1 MGKFYVTTPIYY
13 VNDVPHI
20 GHGYTTIA
28 ADVLARWHRLRG
40 DDVFFL
46 TGTDEHGAKVAESA
60 AAAGQHPQEFCDAV
74 SARFVQVW
82 KSLNISNDAF
92 IRTTNPD
99 HVAAVGQF
107 LTMLNDRGYI
117 YKGEYTGLY
126 CVGCERYYSRDELN
140 EGKCPLHAKECEIV
154 SEETYFFKLSEFTD
168 RILKAIESGAFSIEP
183 AERKNEI
190 VSFLKLEGLN
200 DLAISRSKVEWGIPL
215 PFDPSHTTYVW
226 ADAFLNYIT
235 GIGWPTDEKK
245 FGTFWPADI
254 QLMAKDILRVHAT
267 IWPAMLMALDIP
279 LPKRL
284 VIHGFF
290 TVDGQKMSKSLGNAI
305 DPATLSATYS
315 VDGLRYFILRE
326 FGFGHDGD
334 FSIARLNERFNK
346 DLANDLGNLVSRVL
360 AMVEKYRGGIVGT
373 PADSDEPIDTKL
385 KETVAAAFEE
395 SAVALDKVAFN
406 EALAAVWQ
414 AVSEANRYV
423 DNTAPWALDKAGDTE
438 RLNAVLYNSVEAVRL
453 IALLIY
459 PFMPETAGKIREM
472 LGQPQKPETGSQSDL
487 AAWGRLPENTKVTKG
502 ESLFPRLDK
511 LPKAGGLA

>member
-20 GHGYTTIA
+20 GHSYTTIA
-28 ADVLARWHRLRG
+28 ADVLARYRRLLG

-60 AAAGQHPQEFCDAV
+60 AAAGQSPQEFCDEV

-82 KSLNISNDAF
+82 RALNISNDAF
-92 IRTTNPD
+92 IRTTDPA
-99 HVAAVGQF
+99 HIAAVGQF

-126 CVGCERYYSRDELN
+126 CVGCERYYSRDELDD
-140 EGKCPLHAKECEIV
+140 GKCPLHAKECEIV

-168 RILKAIESGAFSIEP
+168 KILKAIESGEFSIEP

-190 VSFLKLEGLN
+190 VSFLKLEGLT

-215 PFDPSHTTYVW
+215 AFDPSHTTYVW

-235 GIGWPTDEKK
+235 GIGWPGNEGK

-267 IWPAMLMALDIP
+267 IWPAMLLALDIP

-290 TVDGQKMSKSLGNAI
+290 TVDGKKMSKSLGNAI
-305 DPATLSATYS
+305 DPVSLSKTYS

-326 FGFGHDGD
+326 FGFGQDGD
-334 FSIARLNERFNK
+334 FSVVRLNERYNK

-360 AMVEKYRGGIVGT
+360 AMVEKYRDGVVRK
-373 PADSDEPIDTKL
+373 PSAFSQSIDTKL
-385 KETVAAAFEE
+385 KETVAAAFLD
-395 SAVALDKVAFN
+395 SAAALEKVAFN
-406 EALAAVWQ
+406 EALAAVWL

-438 RLNAVLYNSVEAVRL
+438 RLTDVLYNAVEAVRL
-453 IALLIY
+453 IALLIL
-459 PFMPETAGKIREM
+459 PFMPETAGRIRGM
-472 LGQPQKPETGSQSDL
+472 LGQPENPETGSPQEL

-502 ESLFPRLDK
+502 ESLFPRLEK
-511 LPKAGGLA
+511 LPN